1 MRMPI
6 IALALLFS
14 LCACAPNCQLA
25 PVKTLSDSP
34 FQQYR
39 LSGLIVEP
47 AVKPDQSAKAQ
58 DSNFQD
64 VYHYTALQYSDVIPI
79 LKNLFSKPE
88 QEGYASAPAV
98 HLLCAVDDLGQST
111 PGFFSVGPAHFS
123 ATLTLVDPTTN
134 KVIASKKCKKEASP
148 SPENTPQNYCSQS
161 TGLVG
166 LSDAINQCAFEFKA
180 DMKAVTLAE
189 QLPDDAAFIGTLTTV
204 SGGHNIKKQSYLASI
219 FGGEDKR
226 HKDIIMNRVGIDILP
241 NEITRKLI
249 RTNKVFSNTGASSYK
264 LHTTIT
270 DYTLSWTNLF
280 GVGELQYTALTQ
292 VLKDGALVAT
302 ITYTSPV
309 FQLPERHK
317 AFSAHA
323 DAIVAQLRKKP
334 AAAPQAMPRALAA
347 DSPQGLPASQ

>member
-1 MRMPI
+1 MKA
-6 IALALLFS
+6 IALVFALL
-14 LCACAPNCQLA
+14 LTAAGCAPNCQLA

-47 AVKPDQSAKAQ
+47 AVKPDLDPKAG
-58 DSNFQD
+58 DRDFQD
-64 VYHYTALQYSDVIPI
+64 VYHYTAIQYSDALPI

-88 QEGYASAPAV
+88 QPGHASAPAV
-98 HLLCAVDDLGQST
+98 HLICAVDDLGLST

-123 ATLTLVDPTTN
+123 ATLTLIDPTTN
-134 KVIASKKCKKEASP
+134 KNIASKKCKKEASP
-148 SPENTPQNYCSQS
+148 SPESTPQNYCSQS
-161 TGLVG
+161 VGLVG
-166 LSDAINQCAFEFKA
+166 LSDAINQCALEFKA
-180 DMKAVTLAE
+180 DLKAASLAE
-189 QLPDDAAFIGTLTTV
+189 QFPDDAAFTGTLTTV
-204 SGGHNIKKQSYLASI
+204 SGGHSIKKQSYMASI
-219 FGGEDKR
+219 FGGDDKR
-226 HKDIIMNRVGIDILP
+226 HKDIIMNRIGVDILP
-241 NEITRKLI
+241 NEITRRLM

-280 GVGELQYTALTQ
+280 GVGELQYTATTQ

-309 FQLPERHK
+309 FPLPERHK

-323 DAIVAQLRKKP
+323 DSIVAQLRKKP
-334 AAAPQAMPRALAA
+334 AAAAPQ
-347 DSPQGLPASQ
+347 